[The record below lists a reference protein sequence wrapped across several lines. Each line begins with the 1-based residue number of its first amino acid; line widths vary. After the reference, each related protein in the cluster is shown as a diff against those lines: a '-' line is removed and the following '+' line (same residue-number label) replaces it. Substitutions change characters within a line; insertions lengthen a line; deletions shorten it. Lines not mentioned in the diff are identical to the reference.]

1 MPGAVDGFFL
11 PYFMQLGRLPVPIPI
26 PPFGMSTR
34 SSSMVRPSLG
44 MPSGFNVVVRR
55 LVWNVLP
62 VSLVL
67 GVVGVFLLGEDG
79 LIDRSSVKQRL
90 YATQAKVEQA
100 RAENEVLRARIL
112 MLRSDPRFVKRAA
125 AERLLMAESGATIYR
140 FGGPLR

>member
-1 MPGAVDGFFL
+1 
-11 PYFMQLGRLPVPIPI
+11 
-26 PPFGMSTR
+26 
-34 SSSMVRPSLG
+34 MVRPSLG

-62 VSLVL
+62 VSLLL

-100 RAENEVLRARIL
+100 RAENEVLRSRIL

>member
-1 MPGAVDGFFL
+1 M
-11 PYFMQLGRLPVPIPI
+11 
-26 PPFGMSTR
+26 
-34 SSSMVRPSLG
+34 
-44 MPSGFNVVVRR
+44 
-55 LVWNVLP
+55 WNVLP

-100 RAENEVLRARIL
+100 RNENEVLRSRIR
-112 MLRSDPRFVKRAA
+112 MLRSDPRFVKRSAA
-125 AERLLMAESGATIYR
+125 QQLLRAEPGSTIYR

>member
-1 MPGAVDGFFL
+1 MSIQNPTLMRPSV
-11 PYFMQLGRLPVPIPI
+11 
-26 PPFGMSTR
+26 GMS
-34 SSSMVRPSLG
+34 
-44 MPSGFNVVVRR
+44 SGIHVVVRR

-67 GVVGVFLLGEDG
+67 GVVSMFLLGEDG

-100 RAENEVLRARIL
+100 HAENELLRSRIL
-112 MLRSDPRFVKRAA
+112 MLRSDPRFVKRSA
-125 AERLLMAESGATIYR
+125 AEQLLMAEEGATIYR